1 MHNLLQLLS
10 DDPMDCWRRSHGV
23 GYGACRISHQF
34 QRRCAMRE
42 SERPPGYRR
51 SRYEGDRQESLHI
64 IITIIT
70 ETETVPYLQ
79 QAIRGETITLSV
91 GSETTK
97 LPDVYRGQRRRFQ
110 ALPDG

>member
-1 MHNLLQLLS
+1 
-10 DDPMDCWRRSHGV
+10 
-23 GYGACRISHQF
+23 
-34 QRRCAMRE
+34 MRE

-70 ETETVPYLQ
+70 ATETETVPYVHER
-79 QAIRGETITLSV
+79 AIRGETITLSV

-97 LPDVYRGQRRRFQ
+97 LPDMYRGQRRRFQ